1 MRIIQNT
8 ESSITLILPKKQRIV
23 GFCLTIVG
31 VLIPILLYIL
41 NDKQISLS
49 YNLALKGFIQ
59 SLSFWCFLGGFL
71 TLGVL
76 GICYFFLIRN
86 HFTCLGHI
94 LLLILNSS
102 TLIITYSSIYAFSPF
117 LITGIY
123 FLIHFKSIRCEK
135 ADSSISISERIFL
148 LFHTQISIPFNE
160 IKELT
165 LEYRVG
171 LGFLKRNKPPH
182 RYRITL
188 YLFEKDPGFED
199 LPFSS
204 EDEKESVE
212 FFRPQT
218 LRKSLLS
225 KPVLINSSLFN
236 LKDREMVQM
245 TQLIQELSRFIGFF
259 YPEEIVKGKRKLI
272 EYKIRDWQLKM

>member
-135 ADSSISISERIFL
+135 ADLRMRAFRKYHLCGLFGIASPEGYLCFL
-148 LFHTQISIPFNE
+148 SNS
-160 IKELT
+160 
-165 LEYRVG
+165 G
-171 LGFLKRNKPPH
+171 NKYGP
-182 RYRITL
+182 
-188 YLFEKDPGFED
+188 D
-199 LPFSS
+199 
-204 EDEKESVE
+204 
-212 FFRPQT
+212 
-218 LRKSLLS
+218 
-225 KPVLINSSLFN
+225 
-236 LKDREMVQM
+236 
-245 TQLIQELSRFIGFF
+245 
-259 YPEEIVKGKRKLI
+259 
-272 EYKIRDWQLKM
+272 